1 MDKFAYISYIID
13 NLSRTFNKPIRVSY
27 YETYCDIF
35 VIGNKNRYHHVEYS
49 VINRMFKTNDETCN
63 ICYENINQDD
73 VACFNCGNIICNMCF
88 INLICVNYIRGIYVC
103 PYCKCERKFKNI
115 PNEAEKHILEIL
127 QYLNIRYNRIKL
139 VIKAMKE
146 TYPLLFTN

>member
-49 VINRMFKTNDETCN
+49 VINR
-63 ICYENINQDD
+63 
-73 VACFNCGNIICNMCF
+73 
-88 INLICVNYIRGIYVC
+88 
-103 PYCKCERKFKNI
+103 
-115 PNEAEKHILEIL
+115 ILTGL
-127 QYLNIRYNRIKL
+127 
-139 VIKAMKE
+139 
-146 TYPLLFTN
+146 T